1 MLVINFKS
9 YEQGFKQAE
18 TIAKAA
24 AKYNAVV
31 CPPFTLLRELS
42 TLATTFSQHV
52 DPYEYGA
59 HTGSIIP
66 VELASIGVKG
76 CLINHSERR
85 VSKDHIEKSVTL
97 CKKYG
102 LTTIVCAKDDKEAAE
117 YAKFGPDYI
126 AVEPPELI
134 GGNVSVSSAR
144 PELIS
149 DTVNA
154 VHDVN
159 GQIKVL
165 CGAGVK
171 TGEDVRKALELGA
184 CGVLVASGI
193 VKADNPEEKI
203 KELSS
208 PIRDRY
214 S

>member
-18 TIAKAA
+18 AIAKAA

-31 CPPFTLLRELS
+31 CPPFTLLRKLS
-42 TLATTFSQHV
+42 TLAATFSQHV
-52 DPYEYGA
+52 DPYEYGS

-66 VELASIGVKG
+66 AELVNIGVQG

-102 LTTIVCAKDDKEAAE
+102 LTTVVCAKDDKEAAE
-117 YAKFGPDYI
+117 YAKFSPDYI

-134 GGNVSVSSAR
+134 GGDVSVSSAR

-149 DTVNA
+149 NTVNA
-154 VHDVN
+154 VRNVN
-159 GQIKVL
+159 EQIKVL

-171 TGEDVRKALELGA
+171 TGDDVKKALELGA
-184 CGVLVASGI
+184 YGVLVASGI
-193 VKADNPEEKI
+193 VKSDNPEEKI